1 MKVELMNVMNELV
14 KKDLL
19 DIAKVNIPTWSIVV
33 WMQNAMPD
41 INSLVQ
47 ETGTSI
53 LILITLG
60 YTLFKFYRAVIH
72 FKWKK
77 EDRQDE

>member
-1 MKVELMNVMNELV
+1 MNVMNELV

-19 DIAKVNIPTWSIVV
+19 DIAKVNVPTWSIVV
-33 WMQNAMPD
+33 WMQNQLPD
-41 INSLVQ
+41 VNSVVQ
-47 ETGTSI
+47 ETGTSL
-53 LILITLG
+53 LIVATLV
-60 YTLFKFYRAVIH
+60 YTLFKFYRAVMH